1 MNQRRRL
8 TPEEREQARANAL
21 ALKPET
27 PVHVQEWTDLDGKPI
42 VVTIVEQ

>member
-8 TPEEREQARANAL
+8 TPQEREETRAQAL

-42 VVTIVEQ
+42 VVTILNQ

>member
-8 TPEEREQARANAL
+8 TPEEREAARVQAIAL
-21 ALKPET
+21 RPDR

-42 VVTIVEQ
+42 VVTMLNQ